1 MYVITHTYTRTALI
15 ANYELPP
22 VSSYNINGAGM
33 HLAADGVTYTPYVT
47 IGKSGELCQ
56 LCSFDEG
63 DCHLFCLPAAMRKMQ
78 VGVWWWWE
86 SWADSCISG

>member
-1 MYVITHTYTRTALI
+1 MYVITHAYTHTALI

-33 HLAADGVTYTPYVT
+33 HLAADGVTYTPYVN
-47 IGKSGELCQ
+47 IGKSGELAR

-63 DCHLFCLPAAMRKMQ
+63 NGHLFYLRAEGQCKWAGAGGCR
-78 VGVWWWWE
+78 VGGTDV
-86 SWADSCISG
+86 SAR